1 MLFLPCQS
9 KELGHNAFAR
19 EWLEG
24 WLSATLPFLLEMVE
38 SAGKKKAS
46 LLCFSAAYLVI
57 LLHTQPPCVTTRL
70 ETYLTQ
76 KLGFNGKV

>member
-24 WLSATLPFLLEMVE
+24 WLSSALPFLLEMVE
-38 SAGKKKAS
+38 SAGKKKKKKVWFFAS
-46 LLCFSAAYLVI
+46 LLLTLLFFSTHSLPVSRHGWKPI
-57 LLHTQPPCVTTRL
+57 
-70 ETYLTQ
+70 
-76 KLGFNGKV
+76 